1 MILDLIAEFKGLI
14 IYGFLTTIKLSLIGI
29 ALSTIFGF
37 ILGFFRNSKIK
48 WLRIFSCYYV
58 ECFRNIPLVV
68 QIFFIYFSFNIAD
81 TFPFLITL
89 AKILRVDDPNAFFS
103 AIIALVLYTSAYISE
118 VVRAGLN
125 AIPTSQI
132 EAAKSLGFTWIQTIK
147 YVIIPE
153 LFLVII
159 PSLTN
164 QYLNLIKNSSLAMT
178 IGVSE
183 LTFVTQ
189 EIDAQTFRGFE
200 AATIVTI
207 LYIFLTLLTSLIMA
221 IINKWVSK
229 NGRRSLS

>member
-1 MILDLIAEFKGLI
+1 
-14 IYGFLTTIKLSLIGI
+14 
-29 ALSTIFGF
+29 
-37 ILGFFRNSKIK
+37 
-48 WLRIFSCYYV
+48 
-58 ECFRNIPLVV
+58 
-68 QIFFIYFSFNIAD
+68 
-81 TFPFLITL
+81 L